1 MAILLGVSAV
11 LIVLLLSGMVQQER
25 IRLWRRHQECQ
36 AEKHLA
42 DLDKHKQDATDRVR
56 MMLRERRDEIDAA
69 SATRGQET
77 PSGDDASPS
86 ELPEADVPGPVAPL
100 SPN

>member
-1 MAILLGVSAV
+1 MAMLLGASAV
-11 LIVLLLSGMVQQER
+11 LIVLLLSGMIQQER
-25 IRLWRRHQECQ
+25 IRLWRRHQEIQ
-36 AEKHLA
+36 TEKRLA

-56 MMLRERRDEIDAA
+56 KMLRERREQIEAA
-69 SATRGQET
+69 DATRSHEPPPQA
-77 PSGDDASPS
+77 DASPS